1 MEQIRN
7 IYCVGRNYRLHAAEL
22 GNDVPK
28 KPMIFA
34 KPTHALALTNGQEIA
49 LPGTRGELHYE
60 AEIVVHIARPYEP
73 GCALEQVIDK
83 VALGIDLTL
92 RDVQSELKS
101 AGHPWLLAKGF
112 KNSAILTP
120 FQPFS
125 GQSALQQADFSLHKN
140 GEQVQRGNIGDVI
153 FDLETILAYIEE
165 HFGLGAGDII
175 YTGTPAGVG
184 PVADGDVLT
193 LKWGDEE
200 WGQFTA
206 RLKG

>member
-34 KPTHALALTNGQEIA
+34 KPTHALAVTNGQAIE

-60 AEIVVHIARPYEP
+60 AELVVHLARPYEP
-73 GCALEQVIDK
+73 GCTLAELVDK
-83 VALGIDLTL
+83 IALGIDFTL

-112 KNSAILTP
+112 PGSAILTP
-120 FQPFS
+120 FHPFP
-125 GQSALQQADFSLHKN
+125 GLAAMQQTDFSLLKN
-140 GEQVQRGNIGDVI
+140 GEQVQRGNIRDVI
-153 FDLETILAYIEE
+153 FDLETIIAYIAE
-165 HFGLGAGDII
+165 HFGLGAGDVI

-193 LKWGDEE
+193 LKWGEEE

-206 RLKG
+206 KLK